1 MMNYGTRMKCVEPRE
16 HGFTLIEL
24 MIVVTIIGILA
35 AVAIPRYI
43 TYMLSSQAAEV
54 GNIGGLMVGA
64 MQSYADAQSLSPL
77 STMMLFNGTGLAPST
92 AVPPGTPLTNV
103 LPQLA
108 LPGNASF
115 SYQVSAFVAN
125 VGPQSGEVAY
135 CITATPTTGAAIL
148 YSSSP
153 VSASSTAGANGWT
166 GRVFNKSYVSGLT
179 TLSGVAGGYCSADG
193 KAQPTYS

>member
-1 MMNYGTRMKCVEPRE
+1 MRPPDGAEPGER
-16 HGFTLIEL
+16 GFTLIEL

-35 AVAIPRYI
+35 AVAIPRYV

-54 GNIGGLMVGA
+54 GNVGGLMVGA
-64 MQSYADAQSLSPL
+64 MQAYADAQSLSPL
-77 STMMLFNGTGLAPST
+77 ATVMLFKGTGLAPPT
-92 AVPPGTPLTNV
+92 ATPPDNPLTNV

-108 LPGNASF
+108 LPANASF

-135 CITATPTTGAAIL
+135 CITATPATGAAIL

-153 VSASSTAGANGWT
+153 VNRAGTAGANGWT
-166 GRVFNKSYVSGLT
+166 GRVFGKSYVSGLT
-179 TLSGVAGGYCSADG
+179 TLSGVAGGYCSANG
-193 KAQPTYS
+193 SAQPVYS